1 MRVMGESRIER
12 LEDLMLALAD
22 PTRLRLL
29 SMMRRQEVCVCYFT
43 AVIDAP
49 QPTISRHL
57 AYLRGKRLVKARRD
71 GKWMHYR
78 LSPPRD
84 RSLAKTLEQV
94 LETAAGDA
102 QIQADMKRL
111 KAACCDPGKLLGIAD
126 APRPSRISRVASSRA
141 SQFQ

>member
-1 MRVMGESRIER
+1 MGKSRIER

-43 AVIDAP
+43 AVLDAP

-57 AYLRGKRLVKARRD
+57 AYLRAKGLVQARRQ

-78 LSPPRD
+78 LIQPKD
-84 RSLAKTLEQV
+84 KAVAEALYQV
-94 LETAAGDA
+94 LQAASGDS
-102 QIQADMKRL
+102 QIQADSKRL
-111 KAACCDPGKLLGIAD
+111 NAACCDPEKLVGI
-126 APRPSRISRVASSRA
+126 S
-141 SQFQ
+141 

>member
-1 MRVMGESRIER
+1 MGQSRIEI

-29 SMMRRQEVCVCYFT
+29 CMMRRQEVCVCYFT

-57 AYLRGKRLVKARRD
+57 AYLRGKGLVAARRD

-78 LSPPRD
+78 LSPPND
-84 RSLAKTLEQV
+84 RALAKTLEQV

-102 QIQADMKRL
+102 QIQADTKRL
-111 KAACCDPGKLLGIAD
+111 KAACCDPGKLVGIAD
-126 APRPSRISRVASSRA
+126 APRPMKV
-141 SQFQ
+141 